1 MQFKRK
7 VKIFIIAGEL
17 SGDQIGSSIIYE
29 LKKRIN
35 VTLFGVGG
43 KNLMKLGLKPIFPIK
58 NIALMGI
65 LEIVPK
71 IPKLLSLI
79 NLTFNSIKSINP
91 DLIITID
98 SPDFNFRIGKKLK
111 KHNINTNILHIVA
124 PSVWAW
130 KAGRAKKISKFIDY
144 LFVLYSF
151 EKIYFTMHG
160 IKTHFIGHPI
170 MEQKNYQSFSEN
182 YKKKILFKNDKRIIS
197 IFPGSRKKEIIIH
210 LNKILLSIKELKQ
223 KNNFNIAIV
232 AVDEY
237 LNLINSIVFN
247 FKNTLSIKVFKTID
261 KLKVFKESYAAVAV
275 SGTIT
280 LELAIH
286 KVPFFTVYKLNFI
299 SYLIVKNLVK
309 IKYITLLN
317 IIFGKK
323 IINELI
329 QKEFNIN
336 NIIDNLDLIL
346 ENKKHISIQNKY
358 FDKLNNK
365 LLNNKQKPSFLAAK
379 IIQNII

>member
-1 MQFKRK
+1 M
-7 VKIFIIAGEL
+7 
-17 SGDQIGSSIIYE
+17 
-29 LKKRIN
+29 
-35 VTLFGVGG
+35 
-43 KNLMKLGLKPIFPIK
+43 
-58 NIALMGI
+58 
-65 LEIVPK
+65 
-71 IPKLLSLI
+71 
-79 NLTFNSIKSINP
+79 
-91 DLIITID
+91 
-98 SPDFNFRIGKKLK
+98 
-111 KHNINTNILHIVA
+111 
-124 PSVWAW
+124 
-130 KAGRAKKISKFIDY
+130 
-144 LFVLYSF
+144 
-151 EKIYFTMHG
+151 
-160 IKTHFIGHPI
+160 
-170 MEQKNYQSFSEN
+170 
-182 YKKKILFKNDKRIIS
+182 
-197 IFPGSRKKEIIIH
+197 
-210 LNKILLSIKELKQ
+210 
-223 KNNFNIAIV
+223 
-232 AVDEY
+232 
-237 LNLINSIVFN
+237 
-247 FKNTLSIKVFKTID
+247 
-261 KLKVFKESYAAVAV
+261 

-346 ENKKHISIQNKY
+346 ENKKHTSIQNKY